1 MIPPSLLLLLF
12 SLLIDYVPAQQELV
26 FQIRNPIMIPRKGE
40 AIVVRWETVRG
51 ALPSAQPTTIG
62 VHDLTTGAE
71 VACQAVDLDQ
81 DGTPDELVFHADVS
95 GGETK
100 SFALRME
107 NQPRAP
113 LAPLTDARFMT
124 PREDLAWEN
133 DRVAFRMYGPAL
145 AKEVGNGIDVWT
157 KRVRSLIVEKWYKG
171 DESKTASYHIDHG
184 EGADF
189 FSVGWT
195 LGCGG
200 SSLWTGDSLIQP
212 GVFVSSRVI
221 AAGPLRAVFEL
232 KYNAVRYG
240 KEMVSEVKRITLDAG
255 QNLNK
260 IEVTYKGESGSVAFA
275 AGIVKRPNVKS
286 TVSKSNKWAA
296 LYGLTTANAADG
308 FLGTGVILT
317 GSAFKEIR
325 EDSLHVLMIGS
336 ATIDR
341 PVVYYSG
348 AGWTRSGDF
357 AGKKDWEV
365 YLEQFARRL
374 ERPVEIIVKT
384 GKK

>member
-1 MIPPSLLLLLF
+1 MTPPSLLLLLF
-12 SLLIDYVPAQQELV
+12 SLLIDCVPAQQELV
-26 FQIRNPIMIPRKGE
+26 FQIRNPIEIDRKDE
-40 AIVVRWETVRG
+40 VIVVRWETIRS
-51 ALPSAQPTTIG
+51 ALPSAEPTLISLR
-62 VHDLTTGAE
+62 DLATGAE
-71 VACQAVDLDQ
+71 VPCQAVDLDQ
-81 DGTPDELVFHADVS
+81 DGTPDELVFHADLKA
-95 GGETK
+95 GESR
-100 SFALRME
+100 SFVLGAAD
-107 NQPRAP
+107 QPQAP
-113 LAPLTDARFMT
+113 LASLTDARFMI

-133 DRVAFRMYGPAL
+133 DRIAFRMYGPAL
-145 AKEVGNGIDVWT
+145 SKEVGNGIDVWT
-157 KRVRSLIVEKWYKG
+157 KRVRSLIVEKWYKA
-171 DESKTASYHIDHG
+171 DESKTASYHVDHG

-200 SSLWTGDSLIQP
+200 SSLWTGDSLVQP
-212 GVFVSSRVI
+212 GAFASYRII

-232 KYNAVRYG
+232 NYKAVRCG
-240 KEMVSEVKRITLDAG
+240 REMISEVKRITLDAG

-260 IEVTYKGESGSVAFA
+260 IEVTYKGGSGSMAFA
-275 AGIVKRPNVKS
+275 AGIVKRPNVES

-296 LYGLTTANAADG
+296 LYGPTTANASDG
-308 FLGTGVILT
+308 FLGTGVILP

-357 AGKKDWEV
+357 ASKKDWEE
-365 YLEQFARRL
+365 YLDQFARRL
-374 ERPVEIIVKT
+374 EQPVEIVLKER
-384 GKK
+384 KK